1 MKFIIHFIFIVA
13 SICGAVTG
21 YAETV
26 STQQINLNQASVQ
39 QLMTL
44 KGIGKKR
51 AQAIVDYRQ
60 SHGSFHDIKDLLSV
74 QGMNQKLLDKIE
86 KNNEGR
92 IIAKN

>member
-1 MKFIIHFIFIVA
+1 MKFIIYFLFIMA
-13 SICGAVTG
+13 SFWGAVTV
-21 YAETV
+21 YAETGL
-26 STQQINLNQASVQ
+26 TQQVNLNQASVQ
-39 QLMTL
+39 QLVTL

-60 SHGSFHDIKDLLSV
+60 SHGNFHDIKDLLSV

-92 IIAKN
+92 IVAKN